1 MAGNHPVGRLD
12 RGRFCHT
19 LGMRISAKVDYAIR
33 AMAEMA
39 IADEP
44 ITAQEIA
51 AAQDLPLRYLLGILG
66 DLRRTRLVQSQRG
79 PEGGF
84 SLARPADQI
93 ALADVFRALDGPLA
107 EVHDLSLT
115 TLEYKGPAADLRT
128 VWLAVRA
135 SLRRVLET
143 VTLADVAAGNLPADV
158 LGLAEEYELAVADRP
173 PSSRN

>member
-1 MAGNHPVGRLD
+1 VTALH
-12 RGRFCHT
+12 RGFWHT
-19 LGMRISAKVDYAIR
+19 RQMRISAKVDYAIR

-39 IADEP
+39 VADAP
-44 ITAQEIA
+44 VTAQQIA
-51 AAQDLPLRYLLGILG
+51 EAQDLPLRYLLGILG

-84 SLARPADQI
+84 ALGRPADQI
-93 ALADVFRALDGPLA
+93 SLADVFRAIDGPLA

-115 TLEYKGPAADLRT
+115 TLEYRGPAAELRT

-143 VTLADVAAGNLPADV
+143 VTLADVAAGLLPDHVLTLAD
-158 LGLAEEYELAVADRP
+158 EYETAVADRP
-173 PSSRN
+173 PSGR